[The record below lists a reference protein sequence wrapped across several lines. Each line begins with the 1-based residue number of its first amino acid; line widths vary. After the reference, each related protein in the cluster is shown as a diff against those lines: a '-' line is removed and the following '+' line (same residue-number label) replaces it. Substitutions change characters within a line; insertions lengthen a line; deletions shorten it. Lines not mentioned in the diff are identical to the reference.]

1 MEIEIKKKSWK
12 DFSIKDF
19 YILNDIYREDIDEE
33 DKVIKIISLLSDTH
47 EEIIRCLPMQ
57 IFNQLLNDTSFIHQP
72 MPEVKVDKRFKWN
85 DTKYDIYIS
94 PNKFAV
100 AQYLDLT
107 AYLKHDAKFHEIISS
122 ILVPKGHKY
131 GEGYDVQELQEK
143 ILNEMDIAT
152 AKSIVNFWS
161 AHLQKYIKDIL
172 LYLQYQVSQMK
183 EEEMNPTIKA
193 KMEEITKQLQE
204 LTTHSIFGH
213 Q

>member
-1 MEIEIKKKSWK
+1 
-12 DFSIKDF
+12 
-19 YILNDIYREDIDEE
+19 
-33 DKVIKIISLLSDTH
+33 
-47 EEIIRCLPMQ
+47 
-57 IFNQLLNDTSFIHQP
+57 

-122 ILVPKGHKY
+122 ILVPKGRKY

-143 ILNEMDIAT
+143 ILNEMDITT

>member
-47 EEIIRCLPMQ
+47 EEIIRCLPMHV
-57 IFNQLLNDTSFIHQP
+57 FNRLLNDTSFIHQP

-131 GEGYDVQELQEK
+131 GEGYDVHELQEK

-183 EEEMNPTIKA
+183 DEETNPAIKA
-193 KMEEITKQLQE
+193 KMKEITKQLQE